1 MRGPLKRM
9 VQEQLISRG
18 IRDRRVIEAMSK
30 VPRHLFVPEALADKA
45 YLDLSLP
52 IGYGQTISQPYT
64 VALML
69 EALELE
75 EGDKVLEV
83 GTGSG
88 YMTALLAELCQRV
101 FSVERIPELAQRAR
115 RLLDALGYEKV
126 LIKVGDGSMGW
137 PEEAPF
143 DKIVVSAST
152 PQVPPSLLA
161 QLKKGGKMVIPV
173 MVNGQDRLFRI
184 SLSGTGYRQEDLG
197 PCKFVKLIGKEGWQ
211 GNR

>member
-1 MRGPLKRM
+1 M

-18 IRDRRVIEAMSK
+18 ISDRRVIRAMSK

-45 YLDLSLP
+45 YLDLALP

-69 EALELE
+69 EVLELE
-75 EGDKVLEV
+75 KDDKVLEV

-126 LIKVGDGSMGW
+126 LIRIGDGSIGW

-143 DKIVVSAST
+143 DKIVVSASA
-152 PQVPPSLLA
+152 PQVPPSLMA
-161 QLKKGGKMVIPV
+161 QLKEGGKIVIPV
-173 MVNGQDRLFRI
+173 MMNGQERLFRI
-184 SLSGTGYRQEDLG
+184 TLLDNVYRYEDLG
-197 PCKFVKLIGKEGWQ
+197 PCRFVKLIGREGWQ
-211 GNR
+211 GGR

>member
-1 MRGPLKRM
+1 M
-9 VQEQLISRG
+9 VQEQLLSRG
-18 IRDRRVIEAMSK
+18 IKDWRVIKAMSK

-45 YLDLSLP
+45 YLDLALP

-75 EGDKVLEV
+75 EGNKVLEI

-126 LIKVGDGSMGW
+126 LIKVGDGSVGW

-143 DKIVVSAST
+143 DKIVVSASA
-152 PQVPPSLLA
+152 PQVPSPLLS
-161 QLKKGGKMVIPV
+161 QLKEGGKMVIPV
-173 MVNGQDRLFRI
+173 IVNGQERLFSI
-184 SLSGTGYRQEDLG
+184 TALSNGYKREDLG
-197 PCKFVKLIGKEGWQ
+197 PCRFVKLIGKEGWKDDK
-211 GNR
+211 

>member
-1 MRGPLKRM
+1 M
-9 VQEQLISRG
+9 VEEQLLSRG

-45 YLDLSLP
+45 YLDLALP
-52 IGYGQTISQPYT
+52 IGHGQTISQPYT

-75 EGDKVLEV
+75 EDDKVLEV

-88 YMTALLAELCQRV
+88 YMSALLAELCQRV
-101 FSVERIPELAQRAR
+101 FSVERIPELAQKAR
-115 RLLDALGYEKV
+115 RLLDVLGYEKV
-126 LIKVGDGSMGW
+126 LIRIGDGSIGW

-143 DKIVVSAST
+143 DKIVVSASA

-161 QLKKGGKMVIPV
+161 QLKEGGKMVIPV
-173 MVNGQDRLFRI
+173 MVNGQERLFRVTF
-184 SLSGTGYRQEDLG
+184 SDSGYRYEDLG
-197 PCKFVKLIGKEGWQ
+197 PCRFVKLIGREGWQ
-211 GNR
+211 GGR